1 MITNAVC
8 GTILLLLF
16 ILIRR
21 LYFKDLTHNRLED
34 PEANQDDL
42 GEESTELE
50 DSAPVFVQIESDIG
64 QSNIEE
70 DEVVHRLKQNQVN
83 PQPIAKRSSILSQ
96 MAVQSEGSFST
107 WFIKTLTLSDNEI
120 KNLAGFDAFQYLRFQ
135 RYLIAFIAFT
145 CFLSITIVLPLNFQ
159 GDLKGNLTEFGHT
172 TLANLPADSSY
183 LWVHSTLA
191 FILFPVAIF
200 LMRQFSVGLKFH
212 DNDLEISRTLL
223 VEGIPKEARKLETVQ
238 AHFEEAYPQ
247 FQVVDIKFA
256 YDVAKLSTLSA
267 ELKDVS
273 EAKIVGEK
281 HRLRKEEETEM
292 IPYTCS
298 RYCSC
303 FCLPC
308 VNKVGNIFVKFFTS
322 A

>member
-1 MITNAVC
+1 M
-8 GTILLLLF
+8 F
-16 ILIRR
+16 ILVRR
-21 LYFKDLTHNRLED
+21 VYFKDLTHKRVED
-34 PEANQDDL
+34 PEANHDVL
-42 GEESTELE
+42 GEESTEE
-50 DSAPVFVQIESDIG
+50 APPVLVQVENDQPEPQNHEQIIHIQPNSDIG

-70 DEVVHRLKQNQVN
+70 DEVVRRLKQNQVN

-107 WFIKTLTLSDNEI
+107 WFIKTLTLTDNEI
-120 KNLAGFDAFQYLRFQ
+120 KNMAGFDAFQYLRFQ

-145 CFLSITIVLPLNFQ
+145 CFLSIAIVLPLNFQ
-159 GDLKGNLTEFGHT
+159 GVLKGNLTEFGHT
-172 TLANLPADSSY
+172 TLANLPADSSH

-200 LMRQFSVGLKFH
+200 LMRKFSVGLKFQDH
-212 DNDLEISRTLL
+212 DLEISRTLI
-223 VEGIPKEARKLETVQ
+223 VEGIPKEALKKETVE
-238 AHFEEAYPQ
+238 AHFKEAYPLA
-247 FQVVDIKFA
+247 QVVDIQWG
-256 YDVAKLSTLSA
+256 YDVAKLTTLSA

-281 HRLRKEEETEM
+281 HRLRKEEETEL

-303 FCLPC
+303 CCLPC
-308 VNKVGNIFVKFFTS
+308 VNKV
-322 A
+322 